1 MRTYIRLNYEPKIG
15 DFCSAIIADP
25 TRSVCYIFDCDGIW
39 SKFVSG
45 AAEWGSI
52 IGDIEDQEDLM
63 ERLNKLAGD
72 IATTNIRIDGVI
84 SDLDDERQERI
95 DGDIENAQAIN
106 NEATARAD
114 GDAVLENKKADK
126 TALAATNSNVTAL
139 TNRVTNVEGSTQS
152 IAGDL
157 ATERAERIAA
167 DEHDQEGI
175 RLLGQQMLGKAER
188 VVYYY
193 DSQLLFVDEAK
204 SYPAEF
210 QDVVG
215 HAYFNHDFVV
225 VRYKDADLYLESQDV
240 VNPGATGTLVF
251 SNVVTTEEGVRKY
264 TLTAVSS
271 DGNYT
276 VTADE
281 SPVGGGQD
289 ALVIREWS

>member
-45 AAEWGSI
+45 AAEWGAI

-106 NEATARAD
+106 NEAAARAD
-114 GDAVLENKKADK
+114 GDAALENKKADK
-126 TALAATNSNVTAL
+126 TELAATNSNVTAL

-152 IAGDL
+152 IASDL
-157 ATERAERIAA
+157 ETERAERIAA
-167 DEHDQEGI
+167 DNYDQEGI

-193 DSQLLFVDEAK
+193 DSQLLFIDEAK

-210 QDVVG
+210 QLVAG

-240 VNPGATGTLVF
+240 TSSGTTGTLVF
-251 SNVVTTEEGVRKY
+251 SNVVTTDEGVRKY
-264 TLTAVSS
+264 TLTAVAN